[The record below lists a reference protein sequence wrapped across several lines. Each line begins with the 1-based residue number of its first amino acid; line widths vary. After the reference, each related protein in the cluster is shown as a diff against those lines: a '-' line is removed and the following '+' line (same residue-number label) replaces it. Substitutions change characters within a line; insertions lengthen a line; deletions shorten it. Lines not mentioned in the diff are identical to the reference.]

1 MSSPGG
7 QNNSG
12 NLQKP
17 GRVRHLAEYFDRIG
31 KGTPTKLPNLT
42 KTKGGSITKKRRPG
56 IKKPNESTRRKLS
69 ESMRNFLAREKS
81 EDQEEKSTDKQKFN
95 LDSSR
100 PPD

>member
-1 MSSPGG
+1 MGA
-7 QNNSG
+7 
-12 NLQKP
+12 L
-17 GRVRHLAEYFDRIG
+17 HLAVLAVDLV
-31 KGTPTKLPNLT
+31 PWHQ
-42 KTKGGSITKKRRPG
+42 RPG
-56 IKKPNESTRRKLS
+56 IKKPNEFTRRELS